1 MRLQKQ
7 CKILKRCWM
16 KYKIKGWV
24 DAFLPKSHIH
34 LDLKVICPSVIKLKR
49 SFVISSQSVQQNR
62 MHIMI
67 SCILV
72 CAITALI
79 HFSNHMKYCL

>member
-1 MRLQKQ
+1 MRLQKL

-24 DAFLPKSHIH
+24 DAFIPKSHIH

-49 SFVISSQSVQQNR
+49 SFVISSQSVQQN
-62 MHIMI
+62 
-67 SCILV
+67 ILV
-72 CAITALI
+72 CAITALK